1 LHERNK
7 SNRNGIVSV
16 ILLASMS
23 EVMRKNNYIKIEA
36 AAKEEEMVSKF
47 LQKSWLLYPFQKK
60 HIGGSKIKNK
70 QFFAITRRRI
80 LIAFVILF
88 VQSLTQSSNYSN
100 RFFVVVIS
108 AFQQHLKY
116 HHKCLLYQKDAANH
130 ICNSKAN
137 TGILG
142 RRKTSC
148 LYLDISNDDNNNDD
162 EKYQKDAERKRI
174 IQKILDQE
182 DQLIEQ
188 ERIEES
194 KKEQEQQ
201 LVNLKVMS
209 KIAKTVGVTMTTLQR
224 PAAISSFKQSNASS
238 TLEDTLTQ
246 KKTKTQTITNS
257 NFKNNNNN
265 DNNNSDNTTK
275 HNNKEVFHAKEQGTL
290 VGSAGGWSLEIFPG
304 DFVVHRK
311 YGIGK
316 FTKTLLVDVQV
327 EEGSPQ
333 HVAQQERR
341 KKLIRAAK
349 KAGWQIPKIQK
360 LVSTFGTEA
369 DQDLISRPRQT
380 MIEIS
385 YQDGLVHVPIDKAY
399 RLSRY
404 QSADV
409 AIPPKLSR
417 VRGGDMTWRKAR
429 QKVALMTMEM
439 AQDVLALYATRE
451 TLLRT
456 PFDPRKEEQV
466 KLFGNTFPYEPTPD
480 QLSCFETIENDMV
493 WTRRPM
499 DRLICGDVGFGKTEG
514 KKEDEEEEE
523 KRTLKQSHD
532 ALMVHF

>member
-1 LHERNK
+1 
-7 SNRNGIVSV
+7 
-16 ILLASMS
+16 
-23 EVMRKNNYIKIEA
+23 MRKNSRIETAARGEGMLSFLLQNSMLFHPFEMKLIDVCSIKNNQCFSI
-36 AAKEEEMVSKF
+36 
-47 LQKSWLLYPFQKK
+47 KK
-60 HIGGSKIKNK
+60 HPILIT
-70 QFFAITRRRI
+70 FFTLYLQSLIRSPNHPGRI
-80 LIAFVILF
+80 LA
-88 VQSLTQSSNYSN
+88 
-100 RFFVVVIS
+100 VIS
-108 AFQQHLKY
+108 AFQYLKY
-116 HHKCLLYQKDAANH
+116 HHKCLWHQDTTKQILYPK
-130 ICNSKAN
+130 N
-137 TGILG
+137 TSSSRLG
-142 RRKTSC
+142 RSKLSS
-148 LYLDISNDDNNNDD
+148 LFLDVGNNDDNNYA
-162 EKYQKDAERKRI
+162 EKTYKEAERKRI
-174 IQKILDQE
+174 IQQILDEE
-182 DQLIEQ
+182 DHFLEQ
-188 ERIEES
+188 ERIEQN
-194 KKEQEQQ
+194 KREQEQQ
-201 LVNLKVMS
+201 LLNLKVMS
-209 KIAKTVGVTMTTLQR
+209 KIAKTVGVTMTALQR
-224 PAAISSFKQSNASS
+224 PDISSSKQSNSS
-238 TLEDTLTQ
+238 SILEETLTQ
-246 KKTKTQTITNS
+246 IRTSTRTVTNRNHNKNKNQYS
-257 NFKNNNNN
+257 N
-265 DNNNSDNTTK
+265 NTTE
-275 HNNKEVFHAKEQGTL
+275 NNKEVFHAKEQGTL

-316 FTKTLLVDVQV
+316 FTKTLLVDVQI
-327 EEGSPQ
+327 EEGSSQ

-360 LVSTFGTEA
+360 LVATFGTEA
-369 DQDLISRPRQT
+369 DLDLISRPRQT

-429 QKVALMTMEM
+429 EKVALMTMEM

-493 WTRRPM
+493 WRRRPM

-514 KKEDEEEEE
+514 N
-523 KRTLKQSHD
+523 KR
-532 ALMVHF
+532 

>member
-1 LHERNK
+1 
-7 SNRNGIVSV
+7 
-16 ILLASMS
+16 
-23 EVMRKNNYIKIEA
+23 MRKNVRIER
-36 AAKEEEMVSKF
+36 AAKGEGIDSF
-47 LQKSWLLYPFQKK
+47 LLQNSRFFQPLQKKLTVGCS
-60 HIGGSKIKNK
+60 IKNK
-70 QFFAITRRRI
+70 LCFYTTKHPI
-80 LIAFVILF
+80 LITFVILCL
-88 VQSLTQSSNYSN
+88 QSLIQSPKHPGRS
-100 RFFVVVIS
+100 FVVIS
-108 AFQQHLKY
+108 AFQYLKY
-116 HHKCLLYQKDAANH
+116 HHKCLWYQDTTKQ
-130 ICNSKAN
+130 ILN
-137 TGILG
+137 TSSSRLG
-142 RRKTSC
+142 RSKPSS
-148 LYLDISNDDNNNDD
+148 LFLDVINKDDNYYE
-162 EKYQKDAERKRI
+162 EKSYKEAERKRI
-174 IQKILDQE
+174 IQQILDEE
-182 DQLIEQ
+182 DHFLEQ
-188 ERIEES
+188 ERMEQN

-201 LVNLKVMS
+201 LLNLKVMS
-209 KIAKTVGVTMTTLQR
+209 KIAKTVGVTMTTLQK
-224 PAAISSFKQSNASS
+224 PDISSSKQSNASS
-238 TLEDTLTQ
+238 ILEETLTQ
-246 KKTKTQTITNS
+246 RRTTTQTIS
-257 NFKNNNNN
+257 NGNHNKKKNHHNNN
-265 DNNNSDNTTK
+265 TTE
-275 HNNKEVFHAKEQGTL
+275 NNKEVFHAKEQGTL

-360 LVSTFGTEA
+360 LVATFGTEA
-369 DQDLISRPRQT
+369 DLDLISRPRQT

-429 QKVALMTMEM
+429 EKVALMTMEM

-456 PFDPRKEEQV
+456 PFDPRREEQV

-493 WTRRPM
+493 WRRRPM

-514 KKEDEEEEE
+514 NKKI
-523 KRTLKQSHD
+523 KKGY
-532 ALMVHF
+532 